1 MFPFLWLLLKT
12 AEIGPKE
19 AHKRPKR
26 GLEEVRKRPGRGPQV
41 ALKRPRRS
49 PKEAQKRP
57 GKVLKVAQK
66 RPGSGPDEAQ
76 KVPPIDQLS
85 RKSQTSPTK
94 SPMAPCT
101 MLHTDLLTN
110 KEKVILNL
118 YCNGRLGMLITGIGI
133 LWHTLE
139 YFIFL
144 VYNF

>member
-57 GKVLKVAQK
+57 G
-66 RPGSGPDEAQ
+66 SGPDEAQ

-101 MLHTDLLTN
+101 TPHSDLLTN

-118 YCNGRLGMLITGIGI
+118 YCNGSLGMLITGIGI